1 MKKTMRELENDK
13 KAMKYENVV
22 VRIKLENKFILQG
35 LFRPK
40 ETGWVLFL
48 FIIKFI

>member
-1 MKKTMRELENDK
+1 MRELENDK

-40 ETGWVLFL
+40 ETGCVLFL
-48 FIIKFI
+48 FSLHAIYN